1 MTAKDILF
9 RIALLTTHCF
19 GGLILTAQVN
29 VKESSTPPR
38 PDTLKIIQIISAGNM
53 RQITVNDSTV
63 LETLAGK
70 AVVKHENTILHGD
83 SIVIHKRLG
92 TVEVFGNLHIID
104 SNSVH
109 TYAQYLKYLGKEK
122 IAYLKKNVRLSDGK
136 SQLYTND
143 LEYNLATGIAIY
155 KGGGK
160 VITEKTTLTSND
172 GIYYAQTKDIFFKNN
187 VRMKDPK
194 YTMTADSLQY
204 NSEFKTAYFISPTT
218 IVSNEGVIETSSG
231 SYNIQTGEAL
241 FYDNPVFRDKKRY
254 IRGNKMAFDEKTG
267 IIQIEGNGKVVDT
280 EEKVIVLGNQI
291 LINKKNNSFLAT
303 RKPVMIFY
311 KDRDST
317 YISADTL
324 FSGKNSR
331 KIFPN
336 DKKDTLRNT
345 SLSKID
351 SVRFFNGFHNVKIFN
366 DSLQAVSDSLYYST
380 EDSTFKLMNNP
391 VCWNNSSQV
400 KGDTIN
406 LLIQNQKAKEL
417 KVINNAILINQT
429 KEGFFNQVAG
439 RYLEA
444 IFING
449 NIDKA
454 FVKGSPVQ
462 LLCKYVNEY
471 YLKENDCI
479 HIIASIEAI
488 YADEKLIQKDNW
500 LQLDKGNIVAINGL
514 DGYALPK
521 LIDRFEY

>member
-1 MTAKDILF
+1 
-9 RIALLTTHCF
+9 
-19 GGLILTAQVN
+19 
-29 VKESSTPPR
+29 
-38 PDTLKIIQIISAGNM
+38 M
-53 RQITVNDSTV
+53 RQITVNDTTV

-122 IAYLKKNVRLSDGK
+122 IAYLKNNVRLTDGK

-160 VITEKTTLTSND
+160 VITGKSTLTSND
-172 GIYYAQTKDIFFKNN
+172 GIYYAQTKDIFFRNN

-267 IIQIEGNGKVVDT
+267 TIQIEGNGKVVDT
-280 EEKVIVLGNQI
+280 DEKVIVLGNQI

-331 KIFPN
+331 KISSN

-345 SLSKID
+345 SLAKID

-444 IFING
+444 VFING

-454 FVKGSPVQ
+454 FVKGSPAESIFYPQDDDSAYTGMNNNRSDRIDVFFIDKTLRKIKFLNDVDGVMYPMNQ
-462 LLCKYVNEY
+462 IPEDKKK
-471 YLKENDCI
+471 LKQFDWLN
-479 HIIASIEAI
+479 SIRPKN
-488 YADEKLIQKDNW
+488 KLE
-500 LQLDKGNIVAINGL
+500 L
-514 DGYALPK
+514 
-521 LIDRFEY
+521 FE